1 MENLNPI
8 VTGFI
13 GILATVAL
21 FLIFPDIRLARVKR
35 EHAESEK
42 INAEADSI
50 QIASVGDTLLKIAE
64 AFHQNAVTLS
74 ENGREYSTTLKQVTD
89 ANVSM
94 FQWIQAKDL
103 EHSSERKIML
113 DRINELGAQISRLQD
128 EKDTLEETLEAA
140 NIKIT
145 NLETDSNA
153 QKKELRQLRKDNE
166 SLTAEIEKLKVE
178 RDSLLLQMANVSM
191 PQLEADNLSTR
202 ILSKDGKDEIPNT
215 SNLGSVAGDSANS

>member
-8 VTGFI
+8 ITAVFGVF
-13 GILATVAL
+13 ATIVL
-21 FLIFPDIRLARVKR
+21 FLVFPDIRLARVKR
-35 EHAESEK
+35 EHAESDK

-94 FQWIQAKDL
+94 FQWIQMKDL

-113 DRINELGAQISRLQD
+113 DRINELGAQINRLQD

-145 NLETDSNA
+145 NLETDSA
-153 QKKELRQLRKDNE
+153 AHKKELKQLEKDYKV
-166 SLTAEIEKLKVE
+166 LKAEYDQLKLE
-178 RDSLLLQMANVSM
+178 RDSLLLQMKTSHV
-191 PQLEADNLSTR
+191 PLLEADTLQTH
-202 ILSKDGKDEIPNT
+202 ILKQDGKDETPST
-215 SNLGSVAGDSANS
+215 SNFGSVAGDSVSS